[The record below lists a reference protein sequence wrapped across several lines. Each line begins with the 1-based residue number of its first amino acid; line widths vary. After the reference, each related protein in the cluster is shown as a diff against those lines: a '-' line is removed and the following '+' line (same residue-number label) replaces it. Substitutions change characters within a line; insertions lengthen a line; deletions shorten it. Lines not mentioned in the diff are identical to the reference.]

1 MLPKSHGRDAYYYC
15 ITGKAVPDSPCVSVR
30 LYNKDLD
37 HTFLETLQT
46 QIRLRESVGQE
57 TEVAKDSFVD
67 GKEKPDL
74 MAKIRECREMVSRYK
89 AVQITAF
96 EDYAEKRIEKD
107 VYLSRKKEYVEKQ
120 EEAERQL
127 SLLNEQLSLVQE
139 EKEEPTVQIGRYASA
154 TEVTKEMLTELVKEI
169 KVSGTDTIE
178 IVWNFRE

>member
-1 MLPKSHGRDAYYYC
+1 M
-15 ITGKAVPDSPCVSVR
+15 
-30 LYNKDLD
+30 
-37 HTFLETLQT
+37 
-46 QIRLRESVGQE
+46 
-57 TEVAKDSFVD
+57 AKDSFVD
-67 GKEKPDL
+67 GKEKLDL